1 MNDMKNKI
9 FLLLSAICGVLLTA
23 AATDYGDPQNWVRC
37 EADKPGTTFDVFYIY
52 PTLFCNPLSPRM
64 DLRKDP
70 HIRTRVTNFTAEQ
83 TSLIAPHARVFSPVV
98 RQLDYS
104 HIAIAI
110 CSKRGWR
117 NHRRLNSGAKDA
129 LEAFRYYLEHY
140 NQGRPYVLVGHS
152 QGSMD
157 LYLMMLKAPE
167 IAVKS
172 GFVAAYLIGLPRLT
186 ANEIAADMAP
196 RGIRPAAKADDLGV
210 IIGWNTQLPGTN
222 NPLFIARRTYC
233 INPLNWRTDATPAG
247 AEEHH
252 GAIVYDLQLKR
263 ARIVKNFSG
272 ARIDPDSGALL
283 VSPPE
288 AERYEFHNFAGNGI
302 MHVNDIWFFVVNLRE
317 NIDLRVKTWY
327 EKYGR

>member
-1 MNDMKNKI
+1 MKCR
-9 FLLLSAICGVLLTA
+9 FLLLFAALVGGLLTA
-23 AATDYGDPQNWVRC
+23 EATDYGDPQNWVMR
-37 EADKPGTTFDVFYIY
+37 EADKPETAFDVFYIH
-52 PTLFCNPLSPRM
+52 PTLFCNPLNPRM

-83 TSLIAPHARVFSPVV
+83 TSLIVPHARVFAPVV

-104 HIAIAI
+104 HIAVAI
-110 CSKRGWR
+110 CSRRGWR
-117 NHRRLNSGAKDA
+117 SHRRLNAGAKDA
-129 LEAFRYYLEHY
+129 LEAFRYYLKHY
-140 NQGRPYVLVGHS
+140 NNGRPYVLVGHS

-157 LYLMMLKAPE
+157 LYLMMLKSPE
-167 IAVKS
+167 IAVKD

-222 NPLFIARRTYC
+222 NPLFIAHRTYC
-233 INPLNWRTDATPAG
+233 INPLNWRTDATPAE
-247 AEEHH
+247 AEKHH
-252 GAIVYDLQLKR
+252 GAIVYDLKLKR
-263 ARIVKNFSG
+263 ARIVKHFSG
-272 ARIDPDSGALL
+272 ARVDPVSGALL

-288 AERYEFHNFAGNGI
+288 AARYEFHNFADSGV